1 MTTTQ
6 LKPRTSL
13 RARTPSRLA
22 ALPYAA
28 ILLFPLSLMAAVPF
42 GGIAL
47 WAPLAI
53 YFLLGPIADHFAG
66 RGNGIDPDT
75 IEHSRLFQAIVATY
89 AVLQIGFLTWA
100 LFHFHTFT
108 FVDQISFTLNF
119 GIAIG
124 GAGICCAH
132 ELLHKTSRTERFLGQ
147 SLLTLLNY
155 GSFSIDHVFI
165 HHNPRITAT
174 AGDPSLSHVGQT
186 AYDFIPRA
194 AIFSA
199 IEAFQLEQRR
209 LKTTGYDFRNRVTR
223 TFTLSAAIA
232 LAILLFLGPLTFLFY
247 IAQGLGGV
255 ATLWITGYL
264 QHYGLVRPHDE
275 ETGTP
280 VRLTDANS
288 WDCDHYISNFLLLNL
303 PRHSHH
309 HKTPT
314 QHYQRQRT
322 NPTAMP
328 LPHGYPAMTWLALC
342 PPLWFKVMN
351 PLLRERAASTA
362 LAPSPVASQ

>member
-1 MTTTQ
+1 MTTSHSNPT
-6 LKPRTSL
+6 PTGRTLPPASPVSPQPSP
-13 RARTPSRLA
+13 TDSRLA
-22 ALPYAA
+22 ALPYSA

-53 YFLLGPIADHFAG
+53 YFLLGPFADHFGG

-75 IEHSRLFQAIVATY
+75 IEHSRLFQIIVATY
-89 AVLQIGFLTWA
+89 AILQIGFLGWA
-100 LFHFHTFT
+100 IFAFSSFT
-108 FVDQISFTLNF
+108 LIDQISFTLNF

-147 SLLTLLNY
+147 ALLTLLNY

-174 AGDPSLSHVGQT
+174 KGDPSLSHVGQT

-194 AIFSA
+194 AIGSA
-199 IEAFQLEQRR
+199 VEAFHLEQRR
-209 LKTTGYDFRNRVTR
+209 LKTSGYDLRNRVTR
-223 TFTLSAAIA
+223 TFTISAAIA
-232 LAILLFLGPLTFLFY
+232 TTVLVIFGPATFLFY
-247 IAQGLGGV
+247 IFQGFGGV
-255 ATLWITGYL
+255 STLWITGYL
-264 QHYGLVRPHDE
+264 QHYGLIRPKTDAGE
-275 ETGTP
+275 Y
-280 VRLTDANS
+280 VRLSEANS
-288 WDCDHYISNFLLLNL
+288 WDCDHYVSNFLLLNL

-314 QHYQRQRT
+314 QHYQRQRASAE
-322 NPTAMP
+322 AMP
-328 LPHGYPAMTWLALC
+328 LPHGYPVMTLLALV
-342 PPLWFKVMN
+342 PPLWFRTMN
-351 PLLRERAASTA
+351 PL
-362 LAPSPVASQ
+362 VASRS

>member
-6 LKPRTSL
+6 DRPPTGPRTP
-13 RARTPSRLA
+13 TPSRLA

-42 GGIAL
+42 GGLAL
-47 WAPLAI
+47 WTPLAI
-53 YFLLGPIADHFAG
+53 YFLLGPIADHFFG
-66 RGNGIDPDT
+66 RGNGIDPDA
-75 IEHSRLFQAIVATY
+75 IEHSRLFQVIVATF

-100 LFHFHTFT
+100 LFNFKSFT
-108 FVDQISFTLNF
+108 FLDQISFTLNF

-174 AGDPSLSHVGQT
+174 AGDPSLAHVGQT

-209 LKTTGYDFRNRVTR
+209 LGTTGYDFRNRVTR
-223 TFTLSAAIA
+223 TFSVSAAIA
-232 LAILLFLGPLTFLFY
+232 LAILFFFGPATFLFY
-247 IAQGLGGV
+247 LAQGLGGV

-264 QHYGLVRPHDE
+264 QHYGLIRPKTDD
-275 ETGTP
+275 GDY
-280 VRLTDANS
+280 VRLTEANS
-288 WDCDHYISNFLLLNL
+288 WDCNYYVSNYLLLNL

-314 QHYQRQRT
+314 QHYQRQRACDT
-322 NPTAMP
+322 PNH
-328 LPHGYPAMTWLALC
+328 LPHGYPLMTLLALI
-342 PPLWFKVMN
+342 PPLWFRVMN
-351 PLLRERAASTA
+351 PKA
-362 LAPSPVASQ
+362 VAVSLGGTPRRN

>member
-1 MTTTQ
+1 MIGAP
-6 LKPRTSL
+6 PRPAQPKSSHL
-13 RARTPSRLA
+13 HRSRLS

-53 YFLLGPIADHFAG
+53 YFLIGPVADHFGG
-66 RGNGIDPDT
+66 RGNGVDPDA
-75 IEHSRLFQAIVATY
+75 IEHSRLFQVIVATY
-89 AVLQIGFLTWA
+89 AVLQIGFLVWA
-100 LFHFHTFT
+100 VFAFGSMPRL
-108 FVDQISFTLNF
+108 DQISFTLNF

-132 ELLHKTSRTERFLGQ
+132 ELLHKTSKTERFLGQ

-174 AGDPSLSHVGQT
+174 KEDPSLSHVGQT

-194 AIFSA
+194 AIGSA
-199 IEAFQLEQRR
+199 VEAFHLEQRR
-209 LKTTGYDFRNRVTR
+209 LKTSGYTLRNRVTR
-223 TFTLSAAIA
+223 TFTISATIA
-232 LAILLFLGPLTFLFY
+232 LAILVFFGPATFLFY
-247 IAQGLGGV
+247 IFQGLGGV
-255 ATLWITGYL
+255 STLWITGYL
-264 QHYGLVRPHDE
+264 QHYGLIRRQGE
-275 ETGTP
+275 GTSRY
-280 VRLTDANS
+280 VNLSEANS
-288 WDCDHYISNFLLLNL
+288 WDCDYYVSNFLLLNL

-314 QHYQRQRT
+314 QNYQRQRASAR
-322 NPTAMP
+322 AMR
-328 LPHGYPAMTWLALC
+328 LPHGYPLMTLLALV
-342 PPLWFKVMN
+342 PPLWFKTMN
-351 PLLRERAASTA
+351 PLLENRSEFSE
-362 LAPSPVASQ
+362 SEN

>member
-1 MTTTQ
+1 MIGAP
-6 LKPRTSL
+6 PRPAQPKSSHL
-13 RARTPSRLA
+13 HRSRLS

-53 YFLLGPIADHFAG
+53 YFLIGPVADHFGG
-66 RGNGIDPDT
+66 RGNGVDPDA
-75 IEHSRLFQAIVATY
+75 IEHSRLFQVIVATY
-89 AVLQIGFLTWA
+89 AVLQIGFLVWA
-100 LFHFHTFT
+100 VFAFGSMPRL
-108 FVDQISFTLNF
+108 DQISFTLNF

-132 ELLHKTSRTERFLGQ
+132 ELLHKTSKTERFLGQ

-174 AGDPSLSHVGQT
+174 KEDPSLSHVGQT

-194 AIFSA
+194 AIGSA
-199 IEAFQLEQRR
+199 VEAFHLEQRR
-209 LKTTGYDFRNRVTR
+209 LKTSGYTLRNRVTR
-223 TFTLSAAIA
+223 TFTISATIA
-232 LAILLFLGPLTFLFY
+232 LAILVFFGPATFLFY
-247 IAQGLGGV
+247 IFQGLGGV
-255 ATLWITGYL
+255 STLWITGYL
-264 QHYGLVRPHDE
+264 QHYGLIRRQGE
-275 ETGTP
+275 GTSRY
-280 VRLTDANS
+280 VNLSEANS
-288 WDCDHYISNFLLLNL
+288 WDCDYYVSNFLLLNL

-314 QHYQRQRT
+314 QNYQRQRASAR
-322 NPTAMP
+322 AMR
-328 LPHGYPAMTWLALC
+328 LPHGYPLMTLLALV
-342 PPLWFKVMN
+342 PPLWFRTMN
-351 PLLRERAASTA
+351 PLLENRSEFSE
-362 LAPSPVASQ
+362 SEN